1 MSITDEGLDV
11 EAGLEFQILSHLK
24 VLSEAEKRR
33 EEQEKAEKNDVQM
46 FRSFAGAAAVTT
58 IVNASGSTVTA
69 ALLTHDPCPQGYYL
83 DLRHLTVSLND
94 PTSVAG
100 AAYIVFLFKG
110 SNPQDF
116 SGGRFIATVTGLPA
130 EAGYKKEQT
139 IRAPEMFYLLVTSLA
154 SGVSVQSFLEGRLY
168 PDKLRDRVLD

>member
-33 EEQEKAEKNDVQM
+33 EEQAKAEKDGVQM

-58 IVNASGSTVTA
+58 IVNASGVPITG

-83 DLRHLTVSLND
+83 DLRHLTVFLLD
-94 PTSVAG
+94 PTSTSG
-100 AAYIVFLFKG
+100 SAYVVYLFKG
-110 SNPQDF
+110 SNPQDL
-116 SGGRFIATVTGLPA
+116 SGGRLVALTTGVPT
-130 EAGYKKEQT
+130 EAIYKKEQT
-139 IRAPEMFYLLVTSLA
+139 IRAPEMFYLLVANLTA
-154 SGVSVQSFLEGRLY
+154 GVTIQSFLEGRLY
-168 PDKLRDRVLD
+168 PDSMANRVLD